1 METFINIIWYDM
13 IKAHDSYYKSR
24 IQYERVREL
33 HDRIQVKV
41 NKFIY
46 SDRFFYEQENQNQI
60 HPPPAG
66 S

>member
-1 METFINIIWYDM
+1 M

-41 NKFIY
+41 DKFIY